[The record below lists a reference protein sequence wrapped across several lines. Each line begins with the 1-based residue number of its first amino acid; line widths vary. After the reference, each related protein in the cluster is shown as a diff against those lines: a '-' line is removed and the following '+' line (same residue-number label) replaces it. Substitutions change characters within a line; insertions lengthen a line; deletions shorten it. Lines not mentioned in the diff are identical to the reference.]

1 MAKRSTRQTT
11 VSTTVETS
19 TGTLDTTITTTNT
32 SRFNVINVGSAT
44 NAKDGDSIRVAF
56 MKVNENF
63 LDVYTTLDAQ
73 TGEIGSPGL
82 SAYEIAVQNG
92 FVGTEQEWLASL
104 KGEDGA
110 DGQNGTN
117 GINGVDGQ
125 DGIDGID
132 GINGQD
138 GLSAYEIALANGFV
152 GTEQQWLDS
161 LKGLDGVDGQDGADG
176 QDGTNGQ
183 NGLSAYETALA
194 NGFVGTEQQWLDSL
208 KGLDGINGQDGADG
222 TNGQNG
228 LSAYQIAVDNGFVGT
243 EQEWLDSLKGLDGI
257 DGQDG
262 ADGTNG
268 TNGISAYEVAVLNGF
283 AGTEPEWLESL
294 KGLSAYQIAVVNG
307 FVGTEQEWLDSLQG
321 QNAGPTVYG
330 NVFITNVNPTTTGN
344 VGLKVFSSDGKIL
357 QSCVTDT
364 ELVTVS
370 ILAKQGVTSYT
381 PGVTVNGSAITLTEQ
396 ANGSFTGTIAIDL
409 NGASTITAIHEDG
422 PIDVCAITIDTA
434 PVILSATFTG
444 GYPGTQT
451 ELKAGDTFS
460 FTVETDSP
468 FVEFAVENYGAFNA
482 VTATVASTT
491 SHTFVGT
498 IANRGTTVQSLGAK
512 IRVKK
517 HTGAW
522 SEFALSETA
531 GSVDGTNL
539 VKLNNL
545 FPSVS
550 FGTITY
556 PVSQSALKNSES
568 ATVANTILNSN
579 TVVYDSPNSELTITN
594 PTTLAGT
601 KTVTRLAGTYN
612 ITTANLRAT
621 ATRTANNATASGT
634 TVVRIANVSC
644 TVTVTEP
651 AARLR
656 SDVNPINYIITI
668 TSDQDLISA
677 PTLQAGA
684 SGIFQNAGFTGS
696 ARTWTRPLQITNS
709 MQKGTFDWGAI
720 SATNL
725 AGIATTVI
733 SGNNNYTVGG
743 FVSRTVTLAAYANT
757 VSVDV
762 TVTDYSKFTMTW
774 SVKALPNK
782 RAVGTTTVPD
792 PNSWTIDALNVSPT
806 TIRILDLSATDASS
820 VPTTITIQESV

>member
-176 QDGTNGQ
+176 Q
-183 NGLSAYETALA
+183 
-194 NGFVGTEQQWLDSL
+194 
-208 KGLDGINGQDGADG
+208 DG